1 MVEEIEY
8 VNANNFEKIF
18 AFTIIYYVRFNKLF
32 YGLLGYYELPQTRN
46 DTATQ
51 RGYLL
56 IARAFSMLTW
66 SAVTMAWKLGKV
78 DKKYIMD

>member
-8 VNANNFEKIF
+8 VNSNNFEKIF

-32 YGLLGYYELPQTRN
+32 YGLLGYYELPQMRN

-56 IARAFSMLTW
+56 IARAFSTLTW
-66 SAVTMAWKLGKV
+66 SAVTME
-78 DKKYIMD
+78 